1 MKKMGDFVKTA
12 IFAII
17 GAIAIIAF
25 SCSNEGG
32 GFFAKL
38 FKIGGSAMPVTVES
52 VTIEDRTQD
61 FRVPAALEQ
70 SESIEVTLTDDS
82 STERVFVQEGEV
94 VNAGDQLFKLS
105 EQDISLRLAKRRSD
119 LKDAQANLE
128 KNAYFLKNRDR
139 LFAEGRIDRTQ
150 YDSISTDVT
159 TSEAAVEKIQL
170 DITKLEDRARDS
182 IVTAPTAGVISKIN
196 TASGLAVLAG
206 KPIMSIVKADPIT
219 AAFRVPAANSSAVR
233 PGMTMTMR
241 FPDLSGETVEARVTG
256 VGAEID
262 PKDNTFQARVSIPNS
277 AARYRAGMRVE
288 ALFSSPEKQ
297 RFFLIPEEALIKER
311 RAFFVF
317 TVSKGVAH
325 KVQVI
330 PNETVGTRVEITR
343 GLSEEDLV
351 VVKGADKLTEGAVV
365 DIWGGKTTR

>member
-1 MKKMGDFVKTA
+1 MKTA
-12 IFAII
+12 IFAVLA
-17 GAIAIIAF
+17 AIALIAF

-32 GFFAKL
+32 GFFEKL
-38 FKIGGSAMPVTVES
+38 FKIGGSAVPVTVES

-61 FRVPAALEQ
+61 FKVPAVLEP
-70 SESIEVTLTDDS
+70 SETMDVTLTEDS
-82 STERVFVQEGEV
+82 AIERVFVMEGDA

-105 EQDISLRLAKRRSD
+105 EQDIALRLAKRRSD

-128 KNAYFLKNRDR
+128 KNTYFLKNRDR

-159 TSEAAVEKIQL
+159 ASEAAQEKIQL

-182 IVTAPTAGVISKIN
+182 IVTAPIAGIINKIN
-196 TASGLAVLAG
+196 TASGLTVLAG
-206 KPIMSIVKADPIT
+206 KPIMSITKADPIT
-219 AAFRVPAANSSAVR
+219 AAFRVSSANASAVR
-233 PGMTMTMR
+233 PGMTLTMR
-241 FPDLSGETVEARVTG
+241 FPDINGETVQARVTN

-262 PKDNTFQARVSIPNS
+262 PKDNTFQAKVAIPN
-277 AARYRAGMRVE
+277 ATARYKAGMRVE

-325 KVQVI
+325 RVQVI
-330 PNETVGTRVEITR
+330 PNETVGNQVEITR

-351 VVKGADKLTEGAVV
+351 VVKGSDKLTEGAVV